1 MTGSKLSAD
10 LGTKEVPAMPPM
22 TNLYIGS
29 LIEHESERV
38 VLEQILD
45 WLASYGR
52 PAVVLANVVLG
63 GRQIDFIVGSNEL
76 TLVIE
81 AKGFTRP
88 VRGGKNGSWQVQ
100 VTSGDWKNFQS
111 PSNPYVQARD
121 AALEVKDAMRL
132 FGGGEVPYPAAAV
145 IFAPRIPDGSE
156 VCAGDFKVSVS
167 GLDGLDT
174 ALRARQTGTWLFD
187 RWTAF
192 ASHLKLTPVDSVAAA
207 YDERL
212 AAAEALLRQ
221 YSAQYTRAYAHPESV
236 VSFSCRS
243 SGEAVSSDDVVASV
257 AERRT
262 GILIQGPSG
271 CGKTL
276 LASQAGSSFS
286 QRGGIAITI
295 PIKDYSGSIKAVLD
309 REVGLLCSA
318 SAPTVLSA
326 VRRLNRPLL
335 FVVDGYN
342 ECKAPDRQSLTRAI
356 AALARIYEANVL
368 VTSQCPLARGDLLPL
383 HTVEVPPAT
392 PETKTAI
399 ALNVTGGE
407 ALPIELEHLLDAV
420 STGLEARLI
429 GEAGQQLSPDCSRY
443 ALFDAFTRKRLNDIA
458 SDGIRLLSKVA
469 GWLSKRIAFSLSV
482 RDLDRL
488 MDLDGEPHATA
499 TRLRSAGLLTKRGER
514 ISFAHEMFF
523 QAFAAENVV
532 RRATGS
538 AAEVL
543 AALASPVNADRKA
556 FIIGAIDDD
565 LLRDQ
570 VLEGLADSQSIAE
583 CIAGICG
590 RAAREWAEAR
600 CRALWVRLRAEVLG
614 VRFQIS
620 DQVWPRVGFEES
632 TLTAWTASDCALFT
646 LMPQRIVEGHYL
658 DEILDT
664 TEILD
669 RRIFEEEARL
679 RDEARERKVAL
690 RSGLFASAYVFG
702 SDAVPGFTQIC
713 SLLNGALFRTTPDS
727 VARTLQRML
736 EANGLSPGQVYLLLM
751 LSRRADITASLTAQ
765 AIETHWTGAPN
776 HLRVSLLDAARTC
789 RPENDRDRA
798 ALIATLEALP
808 QPQNIF
814 ISSTIVEA
822 LRDLGALED
831 SERDHVPEVRKE
843 VRLCLADPE
852 DADRCAMA
860 YGLHSAQFDHL
871 FPGAY
876 YEVIANLPRSE
887 RKTLLTMAAKGASD
901 TDFFL
906 MPLLIELASFG
917 DSSVGD
923 CIAKWTALP
932 PTGGFMPEGGI
943 AVFVAAH
950 IALARL
956 GCPLPDRR
964 AEADGHAAEALV
976 ACGAILYWCNRIQIE
991 ETARRRACDDPL
1003 RVLVRHEHGAA
1014 LDVIRRCEYAYLEV
1028 LEDLPGPPLLE
1039 RSIVNGFPIAAAEI
1053 CRRALTGSGSQVGYF
1068 PHHSKHDRWRNL
1080 TFAIHV
1086 LAQHGGSTD
1095 LRLLKDYAGD
1105 AALGTTAIAAVG
1117 TIEER
1122 LAAG

>member
-1 MTGSKLSAD
+1 MTGSELSAD

-52 PAVVLANVVLG
+52 PTVVLANVVLG
-63 GRQIDFIVGSNEL
+63 VRQIDFIVGSNEL
-76 TLVIE
+76 ALVIE

-100 VTSGDWKNFQS
+100 VASGDWKNFQS

-121 AALEVKDAMRL
+121 AALEVKDAMRS
-132 FGGGEVPYPAAAV
+132 FDGGEVMYPAAAV

-156 VCAGDFKVSVS
+156 VCAGDFKVSVT

-174 ALRARQTGTWLFD
+174 ALRARQRGTWSFD
-187 RWTAF
+187 HWKSF

-207 YDERL
+207 YDKRL
-212 AAAEALLRQ
+212 AEAEALLLQ
-221 YSAQYTRAYAHPESV
+221 YSAEYTRAYTQLERIVP
-236 VSFSCRS
+236 FSCRWGS
-243 SGEAVSSDDVVASV
+243 EAVSSDDVVGLV

-262 GILIQGPSG
+262 DILIQGPSG

-276 LASQAGSSFS
+276 LASQAGRAFS
-286 QRGGIAITI
+286 HHGGIAITI
-295 PIKDYSGSIKAVLD
+295 AIKDYSDSIKAVLD
-309 REVGLLCSA
+309 REVGLLCGTSA
-318 SAPTVLSA
+318 STVLGA

-335 FVVDGYN
+335 FLVDGYN
-342 ECKAPDRQSLTRAI
+342 ECKAPDRQSLTRAL
-356 AALARIYEANVL
+356 AALSRRYEANVL
-368 VTSQCPLARGDLLPL
+368 VTSQCPLAREDLLPL
-383 HTVEVPPAT
+383 HKVWVPPAT

-399 ALNVTGGE
+399 ARNVTGRE

-429 GEAGQQLSPDCSRY
+429 GEAGQQLRPDCSRY
-443 ALFDAFTRKRLNDIA
+443 ALFDAYTRKRLDDTA
-458 SDGIRLLSKVA
+458 SDGIRVLSKVA
-469 GWLSKRIAFSLSV
+469 GWLSERIAFSLSV

-488 MDLDGEPHATA
+488 MDLDGEPHNTA
-499 TRLRSAGLLTKRGER
+499 TRLRSAGLLTQRGER

-532 RRATGS
+532 RRATGR
-538 AAEVL
+538 AEEVL
-543 AALASPVNADRKA
+543 TALDSPVNADRKA

-565 LLRDQ
+565 LVRDQ
-570 VLEGLADSQSIAE
+570 VLEGLTDSQSITA
-583 CIAGICG
+583 CIAGTCG
-590 RAAREWAEAR
+590 RSAREWAEAY

-620 DQVWPRVGFEES
+620 DQAWMKVGFEES
-632 TLTAWTASDCALFT
+632 TLTAWTASDCAVFT

-658 DEILDT
+658 DEALDT
-664 TEILD
+664 IEILD
-669 RRIFEEEARL
+669 RRIIEEGTRL

-690 RSGLFASAYVFG
+690 WSALFANAYVWQSG
-702 SDAVPGFTQIC
+702 ALPGFTQVC
-713 SLLNGALFRTTPDS
+713 SLLHSGFFRTTHDA
-727 VARTLQRML
+727 VARKIQRML
-736 EANGLSPGQVYLLLM
+736 EANGLSPGQVYLLLT
-751 LSRRADITASLTAQ
+751 LSR
-765 AIETHWTGAPN
+765 ETHISAALIAQVIKTHWKGAPY
-776 HLRVSLLDAARTC
+776 HLRLGLLDGVRMC

-798 ALIATLEALP
+798 VLIAALEALP
-808 QPQNIF
+808 QPRNIS
-814 ISSTIVEA
+814 ISSSIVEA
-822 LRDLGALED
+822 LRDLGALDD
-831 SERDHVPEVRKE
+831 SEGEHVPVVRKE
-843 VRLCLADPE
+843 VRQCLADPE
-852 DADRCAMA
+852 DADLCAMA

-876 YEVIANLPRSE
+876 YDVIANLPRSE

-901 TDFFL
+901 TYFFL

-923 CIAKWTALP
+923 CIARWTALP
-932 PTGGFMPEGGI
+932 RTDGFMPEGGV

-964 AEADGHAAEALV
+964 GEADGHAAEALV

-991 ETARRRACDDPL
+991 ETARRRACDEPL
-1003 RVLVRHEHGAA
+1003 RVLIRHEDGAA
-1014 LDVIRRCEYAYLEV
+1014 LDVVRRCEYAYLEV
-1028 LEDLPGPPLLE
+1028 LEGLPSPTSLE

-1053 CRRALTGSGSQVGYF
+1053 CRRALTRSGSQVGYF

-1080 TFAIHV
+1080 MFAIHV

-1095 LRLLKDYAGD
+1095 LRLLKDYADD
-1105 AALGTTAIAAVG
+1105 AALGTIAIAAVG